1 MEIKFKGTIP
11 WINFSQFEYE
21 WDVDS
26 FISFLKE
33 LEWRLAD
40 IPEIFSQLPV
50 DKKLN
55 LANGCLVKLQEKY
68 PNIKDDILEY
78 KKEYAP
84 TN

>member
-11 WINFSQFEYE
+11 GVAFSQFEYE
-21 WDVDS
+21 WDIDS